1 MQKFQIMWN
10 KISKELKELRQECVN
25 YLTEQLNKPEHKDG
39 ISCEPDGGGSVCVT
53 YDGGRHP
60 EYDSNPYSTVKGVYL
75 KDGKIMLDTE
85 DYDEYSIDRID
96 TVELLSVCDF
106 IEDYCLEK

>member
-1 MQKFQIMWN
+1 MKKFQIRWD
-10 KISKELKELRQECVN
+10 KISKELALLRDDCIA
-25 YLTEQLNKPEHKDG
+25 YLTEELNKEENKNG

-85 DYDEYSIDRID
+85 DCDEYSIDRID
-96 TVELLSVCDF
+96 TVELLGVCDF
-106 IEDYCLEK
+106 IEEYCL

>member
-1 MQKFQIMWN
+1 MKKFQIMWD
-10 KISKELKELRQECVN
+10 KISDELTELRKECID
-25 YLTEQLNKPEHKDG
+25 YLTEQLNKEENKNG
-39 ISCEPDGGGSVCVT
+39 ISLETDNGDSVCVT

-60 EYDSNPYSTVKGVYL
+60 EYDTNAYSIVKGVYL

-85 DYDEYSIDRID
+85 DCDEYSIDRID

-106 IEDYCLEK
+106 IEDFCL